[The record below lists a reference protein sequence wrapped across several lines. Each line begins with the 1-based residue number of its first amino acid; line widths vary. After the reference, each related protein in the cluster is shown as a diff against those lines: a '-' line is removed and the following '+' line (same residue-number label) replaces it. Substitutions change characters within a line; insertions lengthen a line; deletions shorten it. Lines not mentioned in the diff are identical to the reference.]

1 MNKRIYL
8 AFFTLLIVGT
18 MSCKKQL
25 DVGNP
30 NAPTLGQNVNDLN
43 GLIAFAKGGV
53 YFNGFRDGLGWL
65 GDSYFNL
72 PWTYHEL
79 MGDNLVGGE
88 GSNNQTTTMGVPDYI
103 ILDDASKLTNPSPQ
117 VSVIRTFNNRSATG
131 EANNALY
138 YEWLSMYNM
147 NAAMN
152 TVLDQADKLSADG
165 KLNDNQ
171 LKTIQ
176 AWAHYWKGFAYSAIG
191 TMYYGGVIVD
201 EVFGS
206 SSDYVSHDAVLAAA
220 NAQFD
225 QAVSALGSS
234 NGDYTDVLGSLIP
247 AHCQVGKGGVL
258 SPDDWKATIN
268 TLKARNILLNHLSP
282 FVNGNPSATISGASI
297 SPMSSGDW
305 ATVKSLTD
313 AGIGSG
319 SLVFTG
325 RTVETNSFF
334 SATGGSV
341 AAYVT
346 GKNTVTGEKISE
358 RLLQNFDPAD
368 LRLTTN
374 FDTLTNF
381 TNAYS
386 FSTRWSLLDA
396 HGSTWPNN
404 VYAYGTR
411 DIGEYELFLS
421 GSYEENA
428 LMNAEARIQTGDID
442 GGVAIINAVRTSM
455 GAGLADLPNGLTL
468 AQALTALVKERRV
481 ALAFR
486 GLSFFDLRR
495 WGWTY
500 DVSKGGGAYNQIF
513 VFKGASGLD
522 VNTHCTVSYNYMDY
536 WDVPGDETELN
547 PAVSGSE
554 FIKNPNY

>member
-1 MNKRIYL
+1 MKKKIYL
-8 AFFTLLIVGT
+8 GFFLLVFT
-18 MSCKKQL
+18 AVSCKKEL
-25 DVGNP
+25 NVGNP
-30 NAPTLGQNVNDLN
+30 NAPTLDQNVTDLN

-103 ILDDASKLTNPSPQ
+103 IKDDGTKLENSSPQ
-117 VSVIRTFNNRSATG
+117 VSIIRTFNNRSATG

-138 YEWLSMYNM
+138 YEWLAMYNL

-152 TVLDQADKLSADG
+152 TALAEADKLSTDG

-176 AWAHYWKGFAYSAIG
+176 AWAHYWKGFAYGAIG
-191 TMYYGGVIVD
+191 TMYYGGVLVD
-201 EVFGS
+201 EIFGS
-206 SSDYVSHDAVLAAA
+206 SSDFVSHTDMIAASDAQYDMAASLLPA
-220 NAQFD
+220 SVN
-225 QAVSALGSS
+225 S
-234 NGDYTDVLGSLIP
+234 DYTNVLGNLIP
-247 AHCQVGKGGVL
+247 AHCQVGKGGIL
-258 SPDDWKATIN
+258 TPDEWKATIN
-268 TLKARNILLNHLSP
+268 TMKARNILLNHLSP
-282 FVNGNPSATISGASI
+282 FVNGNPSASISGASI
-297 SPMSSGDW
+297 SPMGAAEW
-305 ATVKSLTD
+305 ASVKSLTD
-313 AGIGSG
+313 GGIGADD
-319 SLVFTG
+319 LVFTG

-346 GKNTVTGEKISE
+346 GKNTVTGEKVSE
-358 RLLQNFDPAD
+358 RLIQNFDPAD
-368 LRLTTN
+368 NRLITN
-374 FDTLTNF
+374 FNTATNF

-386 FSTRWSLLDA
+386 FSTRWSLQDG
-396 HGSTWPNN
+396 HGTTWPND

-411 DIGEYELFLS
+411 DVGAYELYIS

-428 LMNAEARIQTGDID
+428 LMNAEARIQSGDID
-442 GGVAIINAVRTSM
+442 GGVAIVNAVRAEM
-455 GAGLADLPNGLTL
+455 GAGLPALPNGLTL
-468 AQALTALVKERRV
+468 AQALTALVSERRV

-500 DVSKGGGAYNQIF
+500 DISKGGGAYNQIF
-513 VFKGASGLD
+513 VYSGSSGLE
-522 VNTHCTVSYNYMDY
+522 VNTHATVSYNYMDY

-547 PAVSGSE
+547 PAMSGTE
-554 FIKNPNY
+554 FLKNPNY

>member
-1 MNKRIYL
+1 MKKKIYL
-8 AFFTLLIVGT
+8 AFLLLVFASV
-18 MSCKKQL
+18 SCKKQL

-30 NAPTLGQNVNDLN
+30 NAPTLDQNVTDLN

-53 YFNGFRDGLGWL
+53 YFNGFRDGMAWL

-103 ILDDASKLTNPSPQ
+103 ILDDGSKLTNSSPQ
-117 VSVIRTFNNRSATG
+117 VSIIRTFNNRSATG

-138 YEWLSMYNM
+138 YEWLGMYNL

-152 TVLDQADKLSADG
+152 TVLDRADKLNTDG
-165 KLNDNQ
+165 KLNANQ
-171 LKTIQ
+171 LSTIQ

-206 SSDYVSHDAVLAAA
+206 SSDYLSHTDILAAGD
-220 NAQFD
+220 AQFD
-225 QAVSALGSS
+225 QAASLLPGSV
-234 NGDYTDVLGSLIP
+234 NGDYTNVLGNLIP

-258 SPDDWKATIN
+258 SPDEWKATIN
-268 TLKARNILLNHLSP
+268 TMKARNILLNHLSP
-282 FVNGNPSATISGASI
+282 FVNGNPAATISGASI
-297 SPMSSGDW
+297 SPMSAGDW

-313 AGIGSG
+313 AGIGAN

-346 GKNTVTGEKISE
+346 GKNTVTGEKVSE
-358 RLLQNFDPAD
+358 RLIQNFDPAD
-368 LRLTTN
+368 MRLTTN
-374 FDTLTNF
+374 FNAATDF

-386 FSTRWSLLDA
+386 FSTRWSLDD
-396 HGSTWPNN
+396 GGERWPNG
-404 VYAYGTR
+404 VYAYGSR
-411 DIGEYELFLS
+411 NIGEYELFIS

-442 GGVAIINAVRTSM
+442 GGIAIINAVRTSM
-455 GAGLADLPNGLTL
+455 GAGLPDLANGLTL
-468 AQALTALVKERRV
+468 AQALDALVKERRV

-500 DVSKGGGAYNQIF
+500 DIAKGGGAYKQVF
-513 VFKGASGLD
+513 VYSGASGLD
-522 VNTHCTVSYNYMDY
+522 INTNATVSYNYMDY

-547 PAVSGSE
+547 PAASGAE